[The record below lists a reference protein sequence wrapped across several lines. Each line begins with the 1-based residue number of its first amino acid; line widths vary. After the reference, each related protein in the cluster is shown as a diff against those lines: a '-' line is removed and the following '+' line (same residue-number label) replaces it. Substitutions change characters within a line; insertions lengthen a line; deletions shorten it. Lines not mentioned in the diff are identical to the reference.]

1 MAKIICPNESYTGVA
16 ASVSFVDGKGET
28 KDKDLITWFK
38 ANGYEVKNDDN
49 WLIDYFLKE
58 IENEILNFCNTKELP
73 EQLRYILVRRAAG
86 RFLLAKLSSNG
97 LGESFDYSAAVKE
110 IREGDVSISYADRA
124 DYKSIF
130 ITQISAM
137 ASFGEDELIGFRRL
151 KW

>member
-1 MAKIICPNESYTGVA
+1 MKKEEIRSNLVG
-16 ASVSFVDGKGET
+16 
-28 KDKDLITWFK
+28 LLK
-38 ANGYEVKNDDN
+38 AMNYEVKDDDN

-58 IENEILNFCNTKELP
+58 IENDILNFCNIKELP

-124 DYKSIF
+124 DYKSVF
-130 ITQISAM
+130 ITQVSAM